1 MPRCADDRCGRWRP
15 NLAALERVAGAS
27 VRSIGA
33 LQFNSLWYCSRSC
46 VEQAV
51 RAGLTED
58 KSHGRR
64 VTGLP
69 PLKLGVLLR
78 HAGAVTQ
85 PELDS
90 ALEATTRTGLKIGE
104 QLERLGYATADEVL
118 RALATQAGVKYLTTF
133 DVARVERSPV
143 PLPVVTVRALGLVP
157 FEADEV
163 LKKLSVVCAA
173 PVPRAA
179 MRALV
184 RLTGWAPEIYLVTD
198 SVFQAALDAYRPAHE
213 TQRSHEALTMTSV
226 SDAAAHIANM
236 AAQARAV
243 TMQHAEC
250 NTYRWVRVNAAQ
262 HISDLLVTG
271 TREERGCQAE
281 LTAH

>member
-15 NLAALERVAGAS
+15 NLAALERVAGPS

-33 LQFNSLWYCSRSC
+33 LQFNGLWYCSRSC

-51 RAGLTED
+51 RAGLTEER
-58 KSHGRR
+58 SPGRSLS
-64 VTGLP
+64 GLP

-85 PELDS
+85 PELDA
-90 ALEATTRTGLKIGE
+90 ALEATARTGLKIGQ
-104 QLERLGYATADEVL
+104 QLERLGYATAEEVL
-118 RALATQAGVKYLTTF
+118 RALATQAGVKYLATF
-133 DVARVERSPV
+133 DVSRVERAPV
-143 PLPVVTVRALGLVP
+143 PLPAATVRALGLVP

-163 LKKLSVVCAA
+163 LKRLSVVCAA

-184 RLTGWAPEIYLVTD
+184 RLTGWAPEIFLVTD
-198 SVFQAALDAYRPAHE
+198 SVCQAALDAYRPAQE
-213 TQRSHEALTMTSV
+213 TRRSHEALTMRSV
-226 SDAAAHIANM
+226 SDAIAHIANM

-262 HISDLLVTG
+262 QISDLLVTG
-271 TREERGCQAE
+271 TQEERGCQAE